1 VISDQSHKLQLRDLF
16 PKPQEF
22 TGWYKPM
29 YHIAQLVLQSVQLEH
44 QRNTLPLMYG
54 TMILMTDAIYVAPV
68 IYTVCNSYTTV
79 AMIYR
84 R

>member
-1 VISDQSHKLQLRDLF
+1 
-16 PKPQEF
+16 
-22 TGWYKPM
+22 M